1 MRHLSWGWGEK
12 QGTAFQTEGIAPAK
26 VRGLRTET
34 NDSSEPL
41 KKKKQKQ
48 TNKNFACFLW
58 KTIWFGQEKV
68 SDRSLG
74 DLLGRFVASLLT

>member
-48 TNKNFACFLW
+48 KNKNN
-58 KTIWFGQEKV
+58 KKKK
-68 SDRSLG
+68 
-74 DLLGRFVASLLT
+74 